1 MTEDTDCERGNDLL
15 LFPDGDPNLS
25 RGHAAPRL
33 RRDGI
38 AQASRGTLDHYQHIG
53 FGLRES
59 HLQIK
64 RTKPQGFGS
73 SIEMQRAIKFI
84 ICLQMR
90 CTPLECV
97 GVCSGMQVQ
106 GPFFVDGT

>member
-1 MTEDTDCERGNDLL
+1 MGNDI
-15 LFPDGDPNLS
+15 PPPSDGDPNLS

-33 RRDGI
+33 GRYEI
-38 AQASRGTLDHYQHIG
+38 TQASRGILDHYQHIG
-53 FGLRES
+53 FGLRQS

-64 RTKPQGFGS
+64 RTKPPGFGS

-90 CTPLECV
+90 CTPLQSLESV
-97 GVCSGMQVQ
+97 GVQVHRH
-106 GPFFVDGT
+106 FFVHGT